1 MYVFRLARAAYES
14 LDGEGARLYG
24 GRWNSPG
31 TPVVYTSSSR
41 ALAALEY
48 LANVDVADVPDD
60 LVLCTIE
67 VPDDAPAER
76 LTAASLP
83 DDWTQVPP
91 SSVSRERGDTWAGTR
106 NALLLRVPA
115 VLVPEEEHV
124 LLNPAHDAMTRVRV
138 VTRRA
143 FAFDERLLKH

>member
-1 MYVFRLARAAYES
+1 MKF
-14 LDGEGARLYG
+14 
-24 GRWNSPG
+24 
-31 TPVVYTSSSR
+31 
-41 ALAALEY
+41 
-48 LANVDVADVPDD
+48 
-60 LVLCTIE
+60 
-67 VPDDAPAER
+67 AETFDQI
-76 LTAASLP
+76 LQSLP